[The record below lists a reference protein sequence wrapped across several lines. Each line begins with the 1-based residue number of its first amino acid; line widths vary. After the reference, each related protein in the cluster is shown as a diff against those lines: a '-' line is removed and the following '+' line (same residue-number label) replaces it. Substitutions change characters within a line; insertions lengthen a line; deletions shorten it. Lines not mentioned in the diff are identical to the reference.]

1 VIRLRDKF
9 KKYRQRSA
17 GKGVRSEE
25 VVRMKEKYGRKR
37 KTPNVAEQGD
47 EEIVKVARAQVS
59 KCLLK

>member
-1 VIRLRDKF
+1 
-9 KKYRQRSA
+9 
-17 GKGVRSEE
+17 VRSEE